1 MYFSPLLN
9 ETFIYVDLY
18 IYYTSYTAIKLN
30 ESKTSSSYCYIVF
43 YKHIKL
49 KEYSQN
55 QKQ

>member
-30 ESKTSSSYCYIVF
+30 ESKTSSNYCYIVF